1 MLFKK
6 ITFFALAALLFAGC
20 KETKKEENT
29 EEVAVEEPAKPAVEL
44 YAFDGG
50 SIMANN
56 LNLFAQGD
64 TYKGESKQLAD
75 AFYVIKHPNG
85 ILLWD
90 TGLPEMLVGQGDYTP
105 EGGAFT
111 ISRKD
116 SITTQ
121 LKSIGLT
128 PADVD
133 MIAFSHIHFDHTG
146 AANHFADAKWLI
158 QQSEDDFLNS
168 EEIKGN
174 TFYNPDT
181 FSALNNKEIIANKDY
196 DVFGDGSVVIKYMP
210 GHTAGHNALFV
221 DLPEAGPL
229 VLTGDTYHF
238 EQNREDAI
246 VPQFNYD
253 IPQSEE
259 TIKAFEAFVSEKNA
273 KVWIQHDLDDFNA
286 MTTAPTALK

>member
-1 MLFKK
+1 MIKK
-6 ITFFALAALLFAGC
+6 IAFYSLVALAFASC
-20 KETKKEENT
+20 KDSKKEENK
-29 EEVAVEEPAKPAVEL
+29 EEVVVEETAKPDVEL

-50 SIMANN
+50 TVMANN

-64 TYKGESKQLAD
+64 TYKGESKELAD

-90 TGLPEMLVGQGDYTP
+90 TGLPEMLVGQEPYTP

-111 ISRKD
+111 ITRKD
-116 SITTQ
+116 SILNQ
-121 LKSIGLT
+121 LKTINIK
-128 PADVD
+128 PEDVS

-146 AANHFADAKWLI
+146 AANHFPNAKWLI

-168 EEIKGN
+168 DDIKGN
-174 TFYNPDT
+174 TFYAPDS
-181 FSALNNKEIIANKDY
+181 FSALKNKEIIANTDY

-221 DLPEAGPL
+221 DLPETGPL

-238 EQNREDAI
+238 EQNRIDGV

-259 TIKAFEAFVSEKNA
+259 SIKAFEAFVKEKNA
-273 KVWIQHDLDDFNA
+273 KVIIQHDMDDFKE
-286 MTTAPTALK
+286 TTKAPDAIK